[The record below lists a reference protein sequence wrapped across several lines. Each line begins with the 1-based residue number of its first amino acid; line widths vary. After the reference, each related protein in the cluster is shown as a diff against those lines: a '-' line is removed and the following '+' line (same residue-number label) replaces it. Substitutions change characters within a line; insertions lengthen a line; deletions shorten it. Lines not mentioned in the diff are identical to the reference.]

1 MSATLLGVGGV
12 PLGLVVVGVAG
23 KIPIFGWG
31 IFFVSMRRRALA
43 WNSGIRAC
51 TYEVRGGTGRNLWK
65 DYLFI

>member
-1 MSATLLGVGGV
+1 MSATLLGVGSV
-12 PLGLVVVGVAG
+12 VLGLVVGVAG
-23 KIPIFGWG
+23 KIPLFGWG

-43 WNSGIRAC
+43 WNSAIRAC